1 MKLPEIFWILGCNP
15 DKKDQFVI
23 PTLRPGDRI
32 AGVKLQEHFILCQRK
47 HPFSD
52 TAAENKTFII

>member
-32 AGVKLQEHFILCQRK
+32 AGVKLQEHFILRQRK

-52 TAAENKTFII
+52 IAAEK